1 MALDLTSVLLTQW
14 DSAPRLKGIVDEVLV
29 PMRDDA
35 LSSLARLQE
44 MQDVDRAE
52 GVWLDR
58 IGLRLGVRRPFTAD
72 QTLVNYF
79 GFDKAG
85 VPFDASPFRGNQASE
100 LTFPLPDVHWRK
112 LIKAR
117 GVTVY
122 GDGTYRAF
130 TVAAKHVDPSVTVSD
145 NRDMTVSVTTSEL
158 TLIRLAHSYNCL
170 PLPAGVAITFAEHS
184 AERISWGAEE
194 ITWGTDKI
202 EWGT

>member
-1 MALDLTSVLLTQW
+1 MAVDLSLVVLSQW
-14 DSAPRLKGIVDEVLV
+14 DNAARLRGIITDIITPL
-29 PMRDDA
+29 RDD
-35 LSSLARLQE
+35 SLAALERLQT
-44 MQDVDRAE
+44 MLDVDRAE
-52 GVWLDR
+52 GIWLDR
-58 IGLRLGVRRPFTAD
+58 IGLRLGVRRPFTTD

-117 GVTVY
+117 GVTVF
-122 GDGTYRAF
+122 GDGTERAF
-130 TVAAKHVDPSVTVSD
+130 TVAAKHVDPSVTVED

-158 TLIRLAHSYNCL
+158 TLMRIAHSYDCL
-170 PLPAGVAITFAEHS
+170 PLPAGVALTFTEHS

-194 ITWGTDKI
+194 ITWGTDRI